1 VSDPVTL
8 RVRHK
13 LTKVLDSGDIQ
24 LEYYRTVDGE
34 IDWQSSVILFTV
46 EGGKTQDEIVALE
59 RARVIL
65 LKPEKSRDD

>member
-65 LKPEKSRDD
+65 LKPEKSQDD